1 MLLCYMEARVYVR
14 VGPPK
19 GICRVVGSEDGDRS
33 LKGKNAG
40 KGMVEGYAYAVLSG
54 KSHVSF

>member
-1 MLLCYMEARVYVR
+1 MYAWVGL
-14 VGPPK
+14 GPPK
-19 GICRVVGSEDGDRS
+19 GICSVVGSEDGDRC